1 MSATV
6 YTTDLRKEECIE
18 RLQRHAGRGGW
29 VPWVEGTIG
38 ARIRGDRFR
47 LFAWGPS
54 NVRNSFAPFFYG
66 RLEGGTGSTRIC
78 GRFQFHPI
86 VQAFLVMWF
95 GGLVVG
101 GSLELLLPS
110 SAWESGRSLPLFV
123 SLVPVGMILLGVC
136 FVMVCRW
143 FARGQMENLRHFLR
157 CELKARAQSE
167 GESEPDGAANGSQ
180 PIRSETNPTSSATG
194 SRR

>member
-1 MSATV
+1 M
-6 YTTDLRKEECIE
+6 
-18 RLQRHAGRGGW
+18 
-29 VPWVEGTIG
+29 PWVEGTIA

-47 LFAWGPS
+47 LFACGPS

-66 RLEGGTGSTRIC
+66 RLEGGTGSTRIR

-86 VQAFLVMWF
+86 VRAFLVMWF

-101 GSLELLLPS
+101 GSQELLLPS

-123 SLVPVGMILLGVC
+123 TLAPMGMILLGVC
-136 FVMVCRW
+136 FVMVGRW
-143 FARGQMENLRHFLR
+143 FARGQMENLRHFLK

-167 GESEPDGAANGSQ
+167 GESESDGEANGSQ
-180 PIRSETNPTSSATG
+180 SRVTMSNKSVPRTG
-194 SRR
+194 LRPVADLRRWAAADVS